1 MLERVSLSCFLAL
14 EGVWT
19 LTAAPSPSSI
29 LAGENAE
36 LGGISKKPSSRKSK
50 LKGNRPNP
58 RSRAR
63 RQSLH
68 LSLTTTDED
77 GSVPPLAA
85 ASPLPV
91 KKSSKKVKH
100 ASSKHLKTANV
111 YIKGSKTKSP
121 SFTPPALPLRGFLQ
135 MQRARSESSTATPQP
150 VTHEGA
156 FAEETRAVVDFTKSK
171 KRGKGQK
178 KSKAAKRPSTPSSI
192 LRPDDP
198 DAVALPRNVEVSG
211 NPFESS
217 FRPVNVKREATRTAS
232 PGALLG
238 RLPFEGQIF
247 HPSRTMVGNPFT
259 ISTITTDPLK
269 EEAPIPIRV
278 PVPFSAASQT
288 GTSTNGRK
296 THHPV
301 GQSTTPAP
309 VGKTFRSTVAL
320 RHPVKAGATSSTE
333 SSDRSSSPEKRK
345 RVEDQ
350 VEDVG
355 EVVERKKKSARKAKA
370 TTPTS
375 SPSSS
380 ASNSPPLSTFKKV
393 NPPLVKVQ
401 PDDTPPLSLSSA
413 ESASSSFKGKSALPP
428 YLAGPRWFMPPN
440 SFYYS
445 AYQLPQKPVLDMKG
459 NFTKP
464 LPVFPPGGGC
474 VFLPRFQCSSGRNAD
489 GGYSR
494 LCRPNEHKSMPLLSS
509 SVADDEEIQ
518 YIGEISRN
526 F

>member
-1 MLERVSLSCFLAL
+1 MSLSCFLAL
-14 EGVWT
+14 EGIWT
-19 LTAAPSPSSI
+19 LTAVPSLSSV
-29 LAGENAE
+29 LAGEDAE
-36 LGGISKKPSSRKSK
+36 LGGTSKKPSSRKSK

-58 RSRAR
+58 RSHAR

-77 GSVPPLAA
+77 SSVPPLAA
-85 ASPLPV
+85 ISPLSV
-91 KKSSKKVKH
+91 VKSSKKVKH

-111 YIKGSKTKSP
+111 YIKGSRTKSP
-121 SFTPPALPLRGFLQ
+121 SFTPPALPRRGFLQ
-135 MQRARSESSTATPQP
+135 TQRARSGSSTATPQP

-156 FAEETRAVVDFTKSK
+156 FAEEARAVVDFTKSK
-171 KRGKGQK
+171 KRGKGKK
-178 KSKAAKRPSTPSSI
+178 KSKAVKGPSTPSSV
-192 LRPDDP
+192 LQPDDP
-198 DAVALPRNVEVSG
+198 DAVDVPRNVEISG

-217 FRPVNVKREATRTAS
+217 FHPVNVKREATRTAS

-238 RLPFEGQIF
+238 RLPFEGQVS
-247 HPSRTMVGNPFT
+247 HPSRPMGGNPFT
-259 ISTITTDPLK
+259 LSTIATDLLK

-296 THHPV
+296 THRPV
-301 GQSTTPAP
+301 SQSTTPAP
-309 VGKTFRSTVAL
+309 LGETVRSTVAL
-320 RHPVKAGATSSTE
+320 RHPVKAGMTSSTE
-333 SSDRSSSPEKRK
+333 SSGRNSSLEKRK

-355 EVVERKKKSARKAKA
+355 EVVERKKKSARNAKA
-370 TTPTS
+370 TTTS
-375 SPSSS
+375 ISPSSS

-393 NPPLVKVQ
+393 NPPLIKVE
-401 PDDTPPLSLSSA
+401 PDDTPPLSLFSA
-413 ESASSSFKGKSALPP
+413 ESASSSSKGKSALPP

-474 VFLPRFQCSSGRNAD
+474 VFLPRFPYSSGRNAD
-489 GGYSR
+489 GGCECFCR
-494 LCRPNEHKSMPLLSS
+494 LNEHKSMPLLPS
-509 SVADDEEIQ
+509 SVADEEEIQ